1 MKLNLHRVQ
10 FWVKVVMGLCFTL
23 YGHAALSQQ
32 MLAGKVTAEDG
43 LPLPGVNVIIEGT
56 TAGTTTDADGDYTLS
71 VDGDAPVLVF
81 SFIGYKTQRVPVGN
95 RTTINLTLEADVQSL
110 QEVVVTGYRSQ
121 ARGTITGS
129 VASVNSQEFEDIPT
143 GNLSNA
149 LAGRLTGVTITTP
162 SGTPGM
168 ESNIR
173 IRSMGTFNNADPLF
187 VIDGVIRDKYAFD
200 ALSPMEVEDITIL
213 KDGASAAIYGSR
225 AANGVVLVTTKR
237 GSSQPPSLNF
247 SSTFGIQSPTR
258 IPEALNAY
266 EHATLINDGLAYQ
279 YFYNNDF
286 VVPQN
291 DARLYAQDEL
301 DYFKQ
306 NSWNWVEELWRTPI
320 TTQHALN
327 VRGGSD
333 NVRYFL
339 GGSYIYATGSFEN
352 LDYGKLNLR
361 GNVDVD
367 ITKNLTVS
375 LDVNTDNRKTN
386 GPSWDV
392 GNWRQEDL
400 YKALVLRSNM
410 VPPSIN
416 GMPTGNWVEWS
427 PVAVISGAAGYNDT
441 EWAAVNT
448 TVMLNYE
455 IPFIDGLGLNVKY
468 NRYQRDQLRKQF
480 NLPYEMTVFNTLGS
494 HNHIVG
500 NEPVGIRPRSAQE
513 FLLNR
518 NDKDNTYQF
527 NVQLNYKKSFG
538 DHNFDAFLVYEQWE
552 SKERWF
558 QGRRNNFVSPSV
570 DQFVGGGRSPEEQQA
585 DGRELELARLSYVGS
600 VNYDFKEKYLLQ
612 GSFRYDGSVIF
623 APENRWGF
631 FPSGSI
637 GWRISNEPFFNSDFL
652 DDLMLRASVGLLG
665 NDAVGSFQWL
675 QSFNIVDGAALDGVT
690 TGIEPGVLANRSITW
705 EKSLSYNAGFTA
717 RFLNNSMSLRADA
730 FFRHTYDILGDRE
743 SSIPSTFGAALPD
756 ENYQEVDTKG
766 FEIELGYNNSFGSSA
781 NQINYFIRGNFAYAT
796 NEIVTLDEAENLRPH
811 QSRLG
816 RPIGLAD
823 NYTMNIGRTDM
834 LFGYV
839 ATDIIRTQED
849 LEALP
854 EGFTILGAAPQ
865 LGMLNYRDIRG
876 PNSDEPDGR
885 ITADDR
891 EYLGKYSIPPINY
904 GLSVGLSWRSLK
916 LDALVQ
922 GVAGHQVMLHANAR
936 RVQGRAE
943 ESTYRFWSD
952 RWTPQNTDAAYP
964 AARRY
969 GWPPTDF
976 PPSSWFMRSGSF
988 VRLRN
993 VNLSYDFPKAMTNR
1007 LRMKTVRLFYNGT
1020 NLALLYDKIGDWNY
1034 DPELNNIRAYPM
1046 MATHS
1051 LGLNI
1056 GL

>member
-1 MKLNLHRVQ
+1 MKECLPRLNL
-10 FWVKVVMGLCFTL
+10 WGKMVMGLCFAL
-23 YGHAALSQQ
+23 YAHVALSQQ
-32 MLAGKVTAEDG
+32 NVNGQVTAEDG

-56 TAGTTTDADGDYTLS
+56 TTGTTTDAEGRYTLS
-71 VDGDAPVLVF
+71 VGGGDAALVF
-81 SFIGYKTQRVPVGN
+81 SFIGYKSQRVVIGN
-95 RTTINLTLEADVQSL
+95 QTTVNLVLEADVQSL
-110 QEVVVTGYRSQ
+110 QEVVVTGYRAQ
-121 ARGTITGS
+121 ARGSITGS
-129 VASVNSQEFEDIPT
+129 VASVNSQEFQDIPS

-173 IRSMGTFNNADPLF
+173 IRSMGTFNNAEPLF

-200 ALSPMEVEDITIL
+200 ALSPNEVEDISVL

-237 GSSQPPSLNF
+237 GSNQPPSLDF
-247 SSTFGIQSPTR
+247 TSTFGVQTPTR

-279 YFYNNDF
+279 YFYDDNF
-286 VVPQN
+286 VVPAD

-301 DYFKQ
+301 DYFKK
-306 NSWNWVEELWRTPI
+306 NSWNWVEELWQTPI
-320 TTQHALN
+320 TTQHSLN
-327 VRGGSD
+327 VSGGSD
-333 NVRYFL
+333 QVRYFL

-352 LDYGKLNLR
+352 LDYRKLNLR

-367 ITKNLTVS
+367 ITKNLTMS
-375 LDVNTDNRKTN
+375 LDLNTDNRLTH

-410 VPPSIN
+410 VPPSVN
-416 GMPTGNWVEWS
+416 GMSTGNWVEWS
-427 PVAVISGAAGYNDT
+427 PVSVINGDAGYNDT
-441 EWAAVNT
+441 EWAGINST
-448 TVMLNYE
+448 IMLNYKV
-455 IPFIDGLGLNVKY
+455 PFVDGLGVNVKY
-468 NRYQRDQLRKQF
+468 NRYQRDELRKQF
-480 NLPYEMTVFNTLGS
+480 NLPYEMTLFNTVGS

-500 NEPVGIRPRSAQE
+500 DQPVGIRPRSAQE

-518 NDKDNTYQF
+518 NEKLNTYQF

-552 SKERWF
+552 LKERWF
-558 QGRRNNFVSPSV
+558 QGRRDNFVSPSV

-585 DGRELELARLSYVGS
+585 DGRELEHARLSYVGS
-600 VNYDFKEKYLLQ
+600 VNYDFQEKYLVQ

-631 FPSGSI
+631 FPSGSV
-637 GWRISNEPFFNSDFL
+637 GWRVSKESFFSSGII
-652 DDLMLRASVGLLG
+652 DDLMLRGSVGMLG

-675 QSFNIVDGAALDGVT
+675 QSFNIVDGAAFDGVS
-690 TGIEPGVLANRSITW
+690 TGLEPGVLANRAITW
-705 EKSLSYNAGFTA
+705 EKSLSYNAGFNA
-717 RFLNNSMSLRADA
+717 RLLNTRVSFKADFFL
-730 FFRHTYDILGDRE
+730 RHTYDILGDRE
-743 SSIPSTFGAALPD
+743 SSIPSTFGASLPD
-756 ENYQEVDTKG
+756 ENYQEIDTKG
-766 FEIELGYNNSFGSSA
+766 FEIELGYNNSVGSGSSPV
-781 NQINYFIRGNFAYAT
+781 NYYVRGNFAYAT
-796 NEIVTLDEAENLRPH
+796 NKVIKLDEAENLRPY
-811 QSRLG
+811 QSKLG
-816 RPIGLAD
+816 RPAGLAD
-823 NYTMNIGRTDM
+823 NYTINIGRTDI

-839 ATDIIRTQED
+839 ATDILRTQAD
-849 LEALP
+849 VDALP
-854 EGFTILGAAPQ
+854 PGYTILGEAPR

-876 PNSDEPDGR
+876 PNTDEPDGR

-891 EYLGKYSIPPINY
+891 EYLGKYSIPPVNY
-904 GLSVGLSWRSLK
+904 GLSVGVSWKAFK
-916 LDALVQ
+916 LDALIQ
-922 GVAGHQVMLHANAR
+922 GVAGHQIMLHANAR

-943 ESTYRFWSD
+943 ESTYRFWAD
-952 RWTPQNTDAAYP
+952 HWTPENTDAAYP

-976 PPSSWFMRSGSF
+976 PASSWFMRSGSF
-988 VRLRN
+988 VRLKN
-993 VNLSYDFPKAMTNR
+993 VNISFDFPGR
-1007 LRMKTVRLFYNGT
+1007 LTSAVRMKSIRLFYNGS
-1020 NLALLYDKIGDWNY
+1020 NLALLYDKIGDWNH

>member
-1 MKLNLHRVQ
+1 QL
-10 FWVKVVMGLCFTL
+10 TL
-23 YGHAALSQQ
+23 T
-32 MLAGKVTAEDG
+32 GKVSAEDG

-56 TAGTTTDADGDYTLS
+56 SAGTTTDADGHYSLS
-71 VDGDAPVLVF
+71 VNSNDAVLVF
-81 SFIGYKTQRVPVGN
+81 SFIGYKSQRIVIGN
-95 RTTINLTLEADVQSL
+95 QTTINLTLEADVQSL
-110 QEVVVTGYRSQ
+110 QEVVVTGYRAQS
-121 ARGTITGS
+121 RGTITGS
-129 VASVNSQEFEDIPT
+129 VASVNSQEFEDVPT

-168 ESNIR
+168 ESKIT

-200 ALSPMEVEDITIL
+200 ALSPTEVEDISIL

-237 GSSQPPSLNF
+237 GSNQAPSLNF
-247 SSTFGIQSPTR
+247 SSSFGIQAPTR

-279 YFYNNDF
+279 YFYNDNF
-286 VVPQN
+286 VVPQG

-301 DYFKQ
+301 DYFKE
-306 NSWNWVEELWRTPI
+306 NSWNWVEELWQTPI

-327 VRGGSD
+327 INGGSD

-352 LDYGKLNLR
+352 LDYRKLNLR

-367 ITKNLTVS
+367 VTRNLTVS
-375 LDVNTDNRKTN
+375 LDLSTDNRSTH

-410 VPPSIN
+410 VPPLVN

-427 PVAVISGAAGYNDT
+427 PVAVINGEAGYNDT
-441 EWAAVNT
+441 GWAGLNST
-448 TVMLNYE
+448 IMLNYKV
-455 IPFIDGLGLNVKY
+455 PFVDGLGVNMKY
-468 NRYQRDQLRKQF
+468 NRYQRDELRKQF

-500 NEPVGIRPRSAQE
+500 DQPVGVRPRAAQE

-518 NDKDNTYQF
+518 NEKINTYQF
-527 NVQLNYKKSFG
+527 NLQLNYKKNFG
-538 DHNFDAFLVYEQWE
+538 DHNLDAFLVYEQWE
-552 SKERWF
+552 SDERWF
-558 QGRRNNFVSPSV
+558 QGRRDNFVSPSV
-570 DQFVGGGRSPEEQQA
+570 DQYVGGGRGPEEQQA
-585 DGRELELARLSYVGS
+585 DGREVELARLSYVGS

-631 FPSGSI
+631 FPSGSF
-637 GWRISNEPFFNSDFL
+637 GWRVSKEPFFASGFI
-652 DDLMLRASVGLLG
+652 DDLMLRGSVGLLG
-665 NDAVGSFQWL
+665 NDDVGSFQWL
-675 QSFNIVDGAALDGVT
+675 QSFNIVDGAGFNGVSTAL
-690 TGIEPGVLANRSITW
+690 EPGVLANRAITW
-705 EKSLSYNAGFTA
+705 EKSLSYNAGLNA
-717 RFLNNSMSLRADA
+717 RLLNNSISFKADFFLRQ
-730 FFRHTYDILGDRE
+730 TYDILGDRE
-743 SSIPSTFGAALPD
+743 SSIPSTFGASLPD

-766 FEIELGYNNSFGSSA
+766 FEIELGYNNFFGSA
-781 NQINYFIRGNFAYAT
+781 DNRINYYLRGNFAYAR
-796 NEIVTLDEAENLRPH
+796 NEIIKLDEAENLRPY
-811 QSRLG
+811 QSKLG

-823 NYTMNIGRTDM
+823 NYTTNISRLDI

-849 LEALP
+849 LETLP
-854 EGFTILGAAPQ
+854 EGYTILGEAPR
-865 LGMLNYRDIRG
+865 LGMLNYRDVRG
-876 PNSDEPDGR
+876 PNSDSPDGR
-885 ITADDR
+885 ITVDDR
-891 EYLGKYSIPPINY
+891 EYLGKFSIPPMNY
-904 GLSVGLSWRSLK
+904 GFSVGLSWRSLK

-922 GVAGHQVMLHANAR
+922 GVAGHQIMLHANAR

-943 ESTYRFWSD
+943 ESTYRFWAD
-952 RWTPQNTDAAYP
+952 HWTPENTDAAYP
-964 AARRY
+964 AARRF

-976 PPSSWFMRSGSF
+976 PSSSWFMRSGAF
-988 VRLRN
+988 VRLKN
-993 VNLSYDFPKAMTNR
+993 VNLSCDLPQGIINK
-1007 LRMKTVRLFYNGT
+1007 LKMKSVRLFYNGT
-1020 NLALLYDKIGDWNY
+1020 NLALLHDNIGDWNH

>member
-1 MKLNLHRVQ
+1 MKVNLRRLNFCGKMVL
-10 FWVKVVMGLCFTL
+10 GLCFTL
-23 YGHAALSQQ
+23 YAHLALSQQ
-32 MLAGKVTAEDG
+32 TVTGRITGEDG
-43 LPLPGVNVIIEGT
+43 LSLPGVNVIIEGT
-56 TAGTTTDADGDYTLS
+56 TSGTTSDADGEYSLAVNS
-71 VDGDAPVLVF
+71 PDAVLVF
-81 SFIGYKTQRVPVGN
+81 SFIGYKTRRVDVGN
-95 RTTINLTLEADVQSL
+95 RSTINLTLEADVQSL

-121 ARGTITGS
+121 ARGSITGS
-129 VASVNSQEFEDIPT
+129 VASVNSAEFQDIPT

-173 IRSMGTFNNADPLF
+173 IRSMGTFNNAEPLF

-200 ALSPMEVEDITIL
+200 ALSPNEVEDISVL

-225 AANGVVLVTTKR
+225 AANGVVLVTTRR
-237 GSSQPPSLNF
+237 GSYQAPELNY
-247 SSTFGIQSPTR
+247 SATFGIQDPTR
-258 IPEALNAY
+258 IPEALNAF

-279 YFYNNDF
+279 YFYNDNF
-286 VVPQN
+286 VVPAD

-301 DYFKQ
+301 DYFKE

-327 VRGGSD
+327 ISGGTE

-339 GGSYIYATGSFEN
+339 GGSYIFATGSFDN
-352 LDYGKLNLR
+352 LDYRKLNLR
-361 GNVDVD
+361 GNMDVD
-367 ITKNLTVS
+367 ITKNLTLS
-375 LDVNTDNRKTN
+375 LDLNTDNRFTN

-410 VPPSIN
+410 VPPSIY

-427 PVAVISGAAGYNDT
+427 PVAVINGAAGYNDT
-441 EWAAVNT
+441 EWSGLNST
-448 TVMLNYE
+448 IMLNYKV
-455 IPFIDGLGLNVKY
+455 PFIDGLGVNLKY

-480 NLPYEMTVFNTLGS
+480 NLPYQMTLFNTLGS

-500 NEPVGIRPRSAQE
+500 DQAVGIRPRSAQE

-518 NDKDNTYQF
+518 NDKINTYQF

-538 DHNFDAFLVYEQWE
+538 DHNLDAFLVYEQWE
-552 SKERWF
+552 STERWF
-558 QGRRNNFVSPSV
+558 QGRRDNFVSSSV
-570 DQFVGGGRSPEEQQA
+570 DQYVGGGRSPEEQLA
-585 DGRELELARLSYVGS
+585 DGREFELARLSYVGS
-600 VNYDFKEKYLLQ
+600 VNYDYKEKYLIQ

-623 APENRWGF
+623 SPENRWGF
-631 FPSGSI
+631 FPSGSV
-637 GWRISNEPFFNSDFL
+637 GWKISNEPFFKSGFIN
-652 DDLMLRASVGLLG
+652 DLMLRGAVGVLG

-675 QSFNIVDGAALDGVT
+675 QSFNIVDGAAFNGVST
-690 TGIEPGVLANRSITW
+690 AIEPGVLANRAITW
-705 EKSLSYNAGFTA
+705 EKSLSYNAGLTA
-717 RFLNNSMSLRADA
+717 RLLNNRVSLKTDI

-743 SSIPSTFGAALPD
+743 SSIPSTFGASLPD
-756 ENYQEVDTKG
+756 ENYQEVDTRG
-766 FEIELGYNNSFGSSA
+766 IEIELGYSNSLGGGSSPF
-781 NQINYFIRGNFAYAT
+781 NYTISGNFAYAT
-796 NEIVTLDEAENLRPH
+796 NEIVTLDEAENLRPY
-811 QSRLG
+811 QSKLG

-823 NYTMNIGRTDM
+823 NYSMNISRADM

-854 EGFTILGAAPQ
+854 EGYTILGLAPQ

-904 GLSVGLSWRSLK
+904 GLNVGVSWKSFK
-916 LDALVQ
+916 LDALIQ
-922 GVAGHQVMLHANAR
+922 GVAGHQIMLHANAR

-943 ESTYRFWSD
+943 ESTYRFWAD

-993 VNLSYDFPKAMTNR
+993 VNFSFDFPKSLSNR
-1007 LRMKTVRLFYNGT
+1007 LRMKSIRMFYNGT
-1020 NLALLYDKIGDWNY
+1020 NLALLYDKIGDWNH

>member
-1 MKLNLHRVQ
+1 MKVNLHGLNL
-10 FWVKVVMGLCFTL
+10 WGKIVMILCFTL
-23 YGHAALSQQ
+23 YGHVALSQQ
-32 MLAGKVTAEDG
+32 TVTGKVTAEDG
-43 LPLPGVNVIIEGT
+43 LSLPGVNVIIEGT
-56 TAGTTTDADGDYTLS
+56 TAGTTTDADGNYSLS
-71 VDGDAPVLVF
+71 VNSSDDVLVF
-81 SFIGYKTQRVPVGN
+81 SFIGYKTQSVAVGN
-95 RTTINLTLEADVQSL
+95 QTTINLTLEADVQSL
-110 QEVVVTGYRSQ
+110 QEVVVTGYRAQS
-121 ARGTITGS
+121 RGTITGS
-129 VASVNSQEFEDIPT
+129 VASVNSEEFQDIPT

-149 LAGRLTGVTITTP
+149 LAGRLTGVTISTP

-173 IRSMGTFNNADPLF
+173 IRSMGTFNDADPLF

-200 ALSPMEVEDITIL
+200 ALSPTEVEDISIL

-237 GSSQPPSLNF
+237 GSVQAPTLNYT
-247 SSTFGIQSPTR
+247 STFGIQSPTR

-279 YFYNNDF
+279 YFYDDNF
-286 VVPQN
+286 VVPSD

-301 DYFKQ
+301 DYFKE
-306 NSWNWVEELWRTPI
+306 NSWNWVEELWQTPI

-327 VRGGSD
+327 ISGGTD

-352 LDYGKLNLR
+352 LDYRKLNLR

-367 ITKNLTVS
+367 ITKNLTLS
-375 LDVNTDNRKTN
+375 LDLNTDNRATH

-410 VPPSIN
+410 VPPSVN

-427 PVAVISGAAGYNDT
+427 PVAVINGAAGYNDT
-441 EWAAVNT
+441 QWAGVNST
-448 TVMLNYE
+448 IMLNYKV
-455 IPFIDGLGLNVKY
+455 PFVDGLGINVKY

-500 NEPVGIRPRSAQE
+500 DQAVGIRPRSAQE

-518 NDKDNTYQF
+518 NDKINSYQF
-527 NVQLNYKKSFG
+527 NLQLNYKKSFG
-538 DHNFDAFLVYEQWE
+538 DHNFDAFFVYEQWE
-552 SKERWF
+552 SDERWF
-558 QGRRNNFVSPSV
+558 QGRRDNFVSPSV
-570 DQFVGGGRSPEEQQA
+570 DQYVGGGRSPEEQQA
-585 DGRELELARLSYVGS
+585 DGRELELARQSYVGS
-600 VNYDFKEKYLLQ
+600 VNYDFKEKYLVQ

-623 APENRWGF
+623 AHENRWGF
-631 FPSGSI
+631 FPSGSL
-637 GWRISNEPFFNSDFL
+637 GWRISKEPFFSSGL
-652 DDLMLRASVGLLG
+652 IDDLMLRGSVGLLG

-675 QSFNIVDGAALDGVT
+675 QSFNIVDGAAFDGVS
-690 TGIEPGVLANRSITW
+690 TGLEPGVLANRSITW
-705 EKSLSYNAGFTA
+705 EKSLSYNAGLNA
-717 RFLNNSMSLRADA
+717 RFLNSSMSLKADL
-730 FFRHTYDILGDRE
+730 FLRHTYDILGDRE
-743 SSIPSTFGAALPD
+743 SSIPSTFGASLPD

-766 FEIELGYNNSFGSSA
+766 FEIELGYNNGFGNPA
-781 NQINYFIRGNFAYAT
+781 NQINYYIRGNFAYAT
-796 NEIVTLDEAENLRPH
+796 NEIITLDEAENLRAY
-811 QSRLG
+811 QSKLG

-823 NYTMNIGRTDM
+823 NYSMNVNRTDM
-834 LFGYV
+834 LFGYI

-854 EGFTILGAAPQ
+854 EGYTILGAAPQ
-865 LGMLNYRDIRG
+865 LGMLDYKDIRG

-891 EYLGKYSIPPINY
+891 EYLGKYSIPPVNY
-904 GLSVGLSWRSLK
+904 GLSLGISWRSFK
-916 LDALVQ
+916 LDALIQ
-922 GVAGHQVMLHANAR
+922 GVAGHQIMLHANAR

-943 ESTYRFWSD
+943 ESTYRFWAD
-952 RWTPQNTDAAYP
+952 HWTPQNTDAAYP

-976 PPSSWFMRSGSF
+976 PSSSWFMRSGSF
-988 VRLRN
+988 ARLKN
-993 VNLSYDFPKAMTNR
+993 VNLSYDLAQGITKK
-1007 LRMKTVRLFYNGT
+1007 LRMKSIRVFYNGS
-1020 NLALLYDKIGDWNY
+1020 NLALLYDKIGDWNH